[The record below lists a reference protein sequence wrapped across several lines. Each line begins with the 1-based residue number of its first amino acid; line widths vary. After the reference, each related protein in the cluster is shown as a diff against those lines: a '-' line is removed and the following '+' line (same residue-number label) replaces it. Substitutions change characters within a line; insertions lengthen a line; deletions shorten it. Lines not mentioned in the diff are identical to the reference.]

1 MSKYFWSKTLLLFG
15 MMLFVGVGLTPAQA
29 QRSQGPEAE
38 AEVAFAW
45 FDLQL
50 QLAQTTPGFSP
61 PVVSRAFAYTGVTLY
76 EALVPGAEQYQT
88 LAGQLN
94 ALTELPQP
102 SPGVRYHW
110 PTVANSA
117 LATITRFM
125 YPNASAENKAAIDT
139 LYERFADTYASD
151 VDEDVFA
158 RSVTQGRVVADAIY
172 IWSLTDGGHE
182 GHLRNFPATYDPVS
196 GESMWRPT
204 PRRGGD
210 PQPALLPYW
219 GNNRPFVLKAGDE
232 CAPAAP
238 PEYSEDPE
246 SPFYAE
252 AMEVYETVNN
262 LTMEQNV
269 IASFWSDNPGQT
281 ATPPGHSLAIT
292 TLLLRQQP
300 DLALAE
306 AGEVYAK
313 VGIAVADAFI
323 GCWNIKYK
331 YNLPRPVT
339 VIQEM
344 IDPDWMP
351 PLTTPPFPEY
361 PSGHSVQSGAVAQ
374 VLTATFGEYYAFHDN
389 THEARGFAPR
399 LFESF
404 LAFADE
410 AAMSRL
416 YGGIHY
422 RAAIEEG
429 LLQGRCIGD
438 RVNALAFYRS

>member
-1 MSKYFWSKTLLLFG
+1 MMMSRHRHFWSKALLLVS
-15 MMLFVGVGLTPAQA
+15 MMVFVGVGLAPAQA
-29 QRSQGPEAE
+29 QPEAE

-94 ALTELPQP
+94 GLTELPQP

-125 YPNASAENKAAIDT
+125 YPNASAENKAAIDA
-139 LYERFADTYASD
+139 LYNRFADTYARD

-182 GHLRNFPATYDPVS
+182 GHLRNFPAVYVPLT
-196 GESMWRPT
+196 GTGMWRPT

-210 PQPALLPYW
+210 PQSALLPYW
-219 GNNRPFVLKAGDE
+219 GNNRPFALKAGDE

-238 PEYSEDPE
+238 PPYSEDPD
-246 SPFYAE
+246 SAFYAE

-269 IASFWSDNPGQT
+269 IASYWSDDPGQT
-281 ATPPGHSLAIT
+281 ATPGGHSLSIT

-300 DLALAE
+300 DLMLAE

-331 YNLPRPVT
+331 HNLLRPVT
-339 VIQEM
+339 YIQAV

-404 LAFADE
+404 LGFADE

-429 LLQGRCIGD
+429 IAQGRCIGD
-438 RVNALAFYRS
+438 RVNALAFYR